1 MGRLL
6 MVDQNNPDRAVIDQA
21 VATLAFGGVLVMP
34 TDSVYGIGCAA
45 QPNNTALERIFFIKR
60 RDRSQT
66 LPWLIADAGD
76 LMRYA
81 ENLTPA
87 AVALA
92 TAFWPGALTLVVRAS
107 EEVAPEY
114 RNAVGT
120 IALRLPNSNL
130 VREIARRCGCALATT
145 SANTHGEAA
154 AISGSTVEE
163 RIVMNADLTLDAGPA
178 PIAIASTIVDVT
190 GAKPRILREG
200 AIPRER
206 ILAALM

>member
-107 EEVAPEY
+107 DEVAPEY
-114 RNAVGT
+114 RNADGT
-120 IALRLPNSNL
+120 IALRLPDSNL
-130 VREIARRCGCALATT
+130 VREIARRAGCALATT
-145 SANTHGEAA
+145 SANMHGEAA
-154 AISGSTVEE
+154 ATSGASVE
-163 RIVMNADLTLDAGPA
+163 RSIVAGADLTLDAGPA

-190 GAKPRILREG
+190 GSKPRILREG
-200 AIPRER
+200 AIPRAA
-206 ILAALM
+206 IIAALS